1 MIFRTMR
8 FYVITFLFALFAL
21 PLHAAEFRSVAENTA
36 VLYDAPSL
44 KARKLYILGRD
55 YPLEVVVQLENWTK
69 VRDAGGEL
77 AWVEK
82 KNLGDKRT
90 VLVTASL
97 AEIRQAPDDSSPP
110 VFQAEQSVLLE
121 LLEFPVPGWLKVR
134 HRDGQTGFVRSNQ
147 VWGG

>member
-8 FYVITFLFALFAL
+8 FYVLTFLLALYAL

-36 VLYDAPSL
+36 LLYDAPSL
-44 KARKLYILGRD
+44 KARKLYILVRD

-82 KNLGDKRT
+82 KNLSDKRN
-90 VLVTASL
+90 VLVSAPM
-97 AEIRQAPDDSSPP
+97 ADIRQAPDDNSPL
-110 VFQAEQSVLLE
+110 VFQAQQSVLLE
-121 LLEFPVPGWLKVR
+121 LLEILVPGWLKVR

>member
-1 MIFRTMR
+1 MR
-8 FYVITFLFALFAL
+8 FYVLTFLLALYAL

-36 VLYDAPSL
+36 LLYDAPSL

-82 KNLGDKRT
+82 KNLSDKRN
-90 VLVTASL
+90 VLVSAPM
-97 AEIRQAPDDSSPP
+97 ADIRQAPDDNSPL
-110 VFQAEQSVLLE
+110 VFQAQQSVLLE
-121 LLEFPVPGWLKVR
+121 LLEILVPGWLKVR

>member
-8 FYVITFLFALFAL
+8 FYVLTFLLALYAL

-36 VLYDAPSL
+36 LLYDAPSL

-82 KNLGDKRT
+82 KNLSDKRN
-90 VLVTASL
+90 VLVSAPM
-97 AEIRQAPDDSSPP
+97 ADIRQAPDDNSPL
-110 VFQAEQSVLLE
+110 VFQAQQSVLLE
-121 LLEFPVPGWLKVR
+121 LLEILVPGWLKVR